1 MATNKP
7 SAAAIRSLDLR
18 EINNALNGIRQQL
31 FTLGSYIDQVNLK
44 AGQNALNS
52 GGSTDAVGQ
61 IQQQLTALQNNLN
74 ALIATGVGPTAAYRA
89 DVAVAPGDPVYPTS
103 DGGVSP
109 VDTQDPTAI
118 FAVIGIAAADAAV
131 GGNVMVVRSG
141 PMTIPGSSFETGR
154 AVYAQIGSGL
164 TQWPNYAEVAI
175 PVGVAVSESVLDVRA
190 AWPTLRAAPTYD
202 DGYEDFLP
210 VAYGLV
216 RSVLE
221 MVESIYNEP
230 DGIVVKI
237 GHQFV
242 TREIVTPSGSGLDVQ
257 DGDGVFGNPSI
268 S

>member
-31 FTLGSYIDQVNLK
+31 FTLGNYIDQVNLK

-52 GGSTDAVGQ
+52 GGSSSTLLQ
-61 IQQQLTALQNNLN
+61 LQQQVAVLQQTVSTLV
-74 ALIATGVGPTAAYRA
+74 AGGSGPTGTYRA
-89 DVAVAPGDPVYPTS
+89 DAAVSTNDPVFVTS

-109 VDTQDPTAI
+109 VDTQDPAAI
-118 FAVIGIAAADAAV
+118 FAAIGVATADASAGGQVVVRRSGVQTV
-131 GGNVMVVRSG
+131 GGA
-141 PMTIPGSSFETGR
+141 SFETGR
-154 AVYAQIGSGL
+154 AVYAQVGSGL
-164 TQWPNYAEVAI
+164 TQWPNYADVAI
-175 PVGVAVSESVLDVRA
+175 PVGVAVSEAAFEVRT
-190 AWPTLRAAPTYD
+190 AWPAQQTAPIYAG
-202 DGYEDFLP
+202 GYEDFLP
-210 VAYGLV
+210 VTYGLV